1 MRHLI
6 VDKFLCSKF
15 KILRPSY
22 SWKLS
27 WDILHSLILIFL
39 FAYIPALISFQF
51 ENVFGLHLFFF
62 LFFLSH
68 ISIQFNLAYYKK
80 GFLIVNRKKIIIH
93 YLKTDFICDMCSL
106 IVFFI
111 DMMSDQK
118 VYFGNQEYKILI
130 FLNLGKI
137 RNLNTNIIEKLKI
150 YFRIN
155 VSLVELINV
164 LFFSIYFI
172 HTFACFFHYISINFT
187 DPTKTWLAFKNA
199 FDQPS
204 LVRYEYS
211 LYWSTVTILTVGYGD
226 ITPQNDQEFCFT
238 IFTVLIGCLLF
249 AYIINSLGNIVNEI
263 NRVNKIFKHNIIAI
277 TNYME
282 RKNVNRNL
290 QMKIREYLRYIWMEE
305 YTQEEKL
312 ENEIIEKLPKSLKDE
327 LILET
332 KGYLLN
338 EFPLFFANFTEMA
351 LKELMYSMEEV
362 HFSPEDVI
370 FSVFL
375 IFSFS
380 LILYTE

>member
-1 MRHLI
+1 M
-6 VDKFLCSKF
+6 
-15 KILRPSY
+15 
-22 SWKLS
+22 
-27 WDILHSLILIFL
+27 
-39 FAYIPALISFQF
+39 
-51 ENVFGLHLFFF
+51 
-62 LFFLSH
+62 
-68 ISIQFNLAYYKK
+68 AYYKK
-80 GFLIVNRKKIIIH
+80 GFLIVNRKKIILH
-93 YLKTDFICDMCSL
+93 YLRTDFISDTCSL
-106 IVFFI
+106 IIFFI
-111 DMMSDQK
+111 DMISDDK
-118 VYFGNQEYKILI
+118 DHNNQEYKMLL
-130 FLNLGKI
+130 FLNINKI
-137 RNLNTNIIEKLKI
+137 KNLNTKIIEKLKI

-172 HTFACFFHYISINFT
+172 HIFACFFHYISINFT

-199 FDQPS
+199 FDQS
-204 LVRYEYS
+204 LLVRYEYS
-211 LYWSTVTILTVGYGD
+211 LYWSTITILTVGYGD
-226 ITPQNDQEFCFT
+226 ITPQNDYEFCFT

-263 NRVNKIFKHNIIAI
+263 NRVEKIFKQNIVAI

-290 QMKIREYLRYIWMEE
+290 QMKIREYLRYIWIEE

-338 EFPLFFANFTEMA
+338 EFPLFFANFTEIA
-351 LKELMYSMEEV
+351 LKELMYCMEEV

-370 FSVFL
+370 FSVFFFL
-375 IFSFS
+375 NF
-380 LILYTE
+380 